1 MICFLISDPVVVGSV
16 SFCVCE
22 FYPTLGRLQLFD
34 LVSFLSPK
42 KRSDTMGNNFIKY
55 QKDFTFVLLGIL

>member
-1 MICFLISDPVVVGSV
+1 MLLLVVLVL
-16 SFCVCE
+16 CVCE
-22 FYPTLGRLQLFD
+22 FYPILDRLQLFD
-34 LVSFLSPK
+34 LVFFLSPK